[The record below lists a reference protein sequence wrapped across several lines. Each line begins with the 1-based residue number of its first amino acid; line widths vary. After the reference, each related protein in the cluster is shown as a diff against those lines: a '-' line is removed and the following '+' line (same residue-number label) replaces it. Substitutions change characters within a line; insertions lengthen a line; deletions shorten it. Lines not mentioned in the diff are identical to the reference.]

1 MMPDAPVMP
10 TMMRSG
16 VPLFVATIALEAAHG
31 RIRLDAAAAAR
42 LVGRVALHPFAARRL
57 LGVAVP
63 FLGPVAKRVA
73 VPRRLRRKLRQAETF
88 PQPLCVLHVFL
99 LWQRERRHWRFL
111 CPVG

>member
-1 MMPDAPVMP
+1 MP
-10 TMMRSG
+10 TMIRSG
-16 VPLFVATIALEAAHG
+16 VLLFVDTIALNAAHR
-31 RIRLDAAAAAR
+31 RIRFDAAAAAR
-42 LVGRVALHPFAARRL
+42 LIGRIALHPFAARRL

-73 VPRRLRRKLRQAETF
+73 VPRRLRRELRQAETF
-88 PQPLCVLHVFL
+88 PQQLRVLHVFL